1 MHGGMAVVDNI
12 KKRGPRPKPGARYP
26 SGQLKG
32 KHQRPMTPE
41 ERRARAPAIWARI
54 REAGAGM
61 ALDPRVGTVL
71 GRLNLF
77 GVLSDGETATGFHI
91 AEVVGRHEKF
101 AGSPARTAPSPSY
114 LRAFNQAPDPYESGD
129 PQGVRAYERR
139 SRRAMKA
146 YEKLD
151 ALIPNDLAW
160 EAILEVCVC
169 NREINALMHED
180 LKTLLNQIGVKLGFI
195 SSTEAL
201 GPKPAVT
208 AQKKDAVHMA
218 EALVDAIAADFE
230 RAKVAVEEFVLWG
243 SKTERG
249 LVVYGVPDAETGE
262 VMMQRAR
269 MKLHGL
275 LPEVLDAQLVRAA
288 EAKGWTARVV
298 AAAPKPVPIEPKTV
312 TTEDVQAALAR
323 SGLGAKA

>member
-1 MHGGMAVVDNI
+1 MHGGMAVVENT
-12 KKRGPRPKPGARYP
+12 KRGPKPKPGARYP
-26 SGQLKG
+26 SGKLKPA
-32 KHQRPMTPE
+32 KPMTPE
-41 ERRARAPAIWARI
+41 ERRARAPAIWARVRDMGTAI
-54 REAGAGM
+54 AI
-61 ALDPRVGTVL
+61 DPKLGTVL

-91 AEVVGRHEKF
+91 AEVVGRFEKF

-139 SRRAMKA
+139 SKRARKA
-146 YEKLD
+146 YERLD
-151 ALIPNDLAW
+151 ALVPNDVAW
-160 EAILEVCVC
+160 EALLEVCVC

-208 AQKKDAVHMA
+208 AQKRDAVHMA

-243 SKTERG
+243 SKAERG
-249 LVVYGVPDAETGE
+249 LIVYGVPDAETGE
-262 VMMQRAR
+262 TMMQRAR
-269 MKLHGL
+269 MKLQGL
-275 LPEVLDAQLVRAA
+275 MPEVLDAQLVRAA
-288 EAKGWTARVV
+288 EAKGWKARVV
-298 AAAPKPVPIEPKTV
+298 AAAAKKAPVEAKTV
-312 TTEDVQAALAR
+312 TPEDIREAIER
-323 SGLGAKA
+323 SGLVGGGA